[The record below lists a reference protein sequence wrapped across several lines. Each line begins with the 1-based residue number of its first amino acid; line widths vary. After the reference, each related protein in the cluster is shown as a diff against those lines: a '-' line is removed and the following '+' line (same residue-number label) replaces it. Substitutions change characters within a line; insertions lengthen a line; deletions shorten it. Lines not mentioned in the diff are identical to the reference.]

1 MVEAVCGM
9 LLYCWV
15 SYMDPYLG
23 SSGPIQAATTEQC
36 DGGTKLSQFLK
47 FYFIDDLPLLPLL
60 STSDYQT
67 CNMDATNSILIN
79 CYSVLICCGGTM
91 EQES

>member
-1 MVEAVCGM
+1 MLLVLEESPMVEAVCGM

-36 DGGTKLSQFLK
+36 DGGTKLSQCLK
-47 FYFIDDLPLLPLL
+47 FNFINDFL
-60 STSDYQT
+60 S
-67 CNMDATNSILIN
+67 ATFPSPYIRLSNL
-79 CYSVLICCGGTM
+79 
-91 EQES
+91 